1 MLSRRHKAILVS
13 LPCTVA
19 FFYLLA
25 STFTTSVYL
34 QDTIHR
40 LGPHLTYAGDGIWGI
55 KTCFDSATGSANSAR
70 PMVKDGQYPSNGV
83 LETTQPVPGTNGFN
97 VFDNLYLLNGTLYVV
112 TSNPD
117 LFLPRDRIL
126 SRPVFPGDPNTDNQ
140 PTDKELQFVSP
151 GKAESLFLQRPVVL
165 SGPSMLFYD
174 LDSFINHFYHWWGE
188 VVLGSWRVYSA
199 LSPREGPVELLPLPQ
214 RFIMPFMSN
223 GNWRDPPGLDAPLM
237 RAAFPNAAIEQA
249 DYWQDLIDLQVPVVF
264 QRAVIANRVASSSHP
279 NNAQWFKMIS
289 STMDVEAPENF
300 FEPVRKRIVMNLLG
314 DLPVIDNDGL
324 VLSPTGMASDKPV
337 VTYISRQGGGRRLE
351 ANAHG
356 ALLVVLEQL
365 EEDGICELQVPRME
379 ELTLSEQV
387 KLAARSTRLTMDYS
401 TLPGLTPPSGS
412 QYPAPNWSSD
422 YDASPVPSTDL
433 ASRVLPHASYY
444 IELTTTLESL
454 ENVHNE
460 LEGQKEYL
468 ADIQRRLSA
477 SEKRLKNAATATRY
491 AQLEFRMLKEHSG
504 MDRFMAKMLGKGD
517 KWEAKV
523 QEQEREKGRQLKQIL
538 KTNSENEAMFK
549 RIWNSYPEEDH
560 LENEVR
566 ELRQTLAETTKK
578 LQPAS
583 KAVELMDNAWSSMAL
598 CLSSIDDSIG
608 FSRMADVAT
617 TGSNWGAASK
627 KRKSADQAVKQL
639 AEAERFVTQAMALF
653 PAIRPV
659 HATDTTDGYCFTSP
673 KFFLGAHTSDA
684 FHNRIKK
691 ASIYV
696 NEVKAKLK
704 DERALATERRD
715 KLSEEFRMFSAL
727 LEMRERELLD
737 LRKGIIERILQ
748 GDSRKASQKPPD
760 LPIGPGSNF

>member
-387 KLAARSTRLTMDYS
+387 KLAARSTIILGVHGN
-401 TLPGLTPPSGS
+401 GLTHQLWMSPSPRS
-412 QYPAPNWSSD
+412 TVIEIFYPEGFLFD
-422 YDASPVPSTDL
+422 YEML
-433 ASRVLPHASYY
+433 ARNMGHK
-444 IELTTTLESL
+444 
-454 ENVHNE
+454 H
-460 LEGQKEYL
+460 
-468 ADIQRRLSA
+468 
-477 SEKRLKNAATATRY
+477 Y
-491 AQLEFRMLKEHSG
+491 A
-504 MDRFMAKMLGKGD
+504 
-517 KWEAKV
+517 
-523 QEQEREKGRQLKQIL
+523 
-538 KTNSENEAMFK
+538 
-549 RIWNSYPEEDH
+549 IWNDTSLTYPKGSYHHIEWKVNDDDF
-560 LENEVR
+560 
-566 ELRQTLAETTKK
+566 QG
-578 LQPAS
+578 
-583 KAVELMDNAWSSMAL
+583 
-598 CLSSIDDSIG
+598 SSI
-608 FSRMADVAT
+608 
-617 TGSNWGAASK
+617 
-627 KRKSADQAVKQL
+627 
-639 AEAERFVTQAMALF
+639 
-653 PAIRPV
+653 PV
-659 HATDTTDGYCFTSP
+659 HAPLVAD
-673 KFFLGAHTSDA
+673 
-684 FHNRIKK
+684 I
-691 ASIYV
+691 I
-696 NEVKAKLK
+696 
-704 DERALATERRD
+704 
-715 KLSEEFRMFSAL
+715 
-727 LEMRERELLD
+727 RERLT
-737 LRKGIIERILQ
+737 RPV
-748 GDSRKASQKPPD
+748 S
-760 LPIGPGSNF
+760 